1 MWVVPRRKIERS
13 ANAIRER
20 EEICDTIRNEMKRME
35 YTFDEFA
42 SEIHMSKSTL
52 SQRLNGTTEFKL
64 IELIEIADLLGIE
77 III

>member
-1 MWVVPRRKIERS
+1 MGKKVERC

-20 EEICDTIRNEMKRME
+20 DEICDTIRREMKRME

-42 SEIHMSKSTL
+42 EVLHMSKSVL
-52 SQRLNGTTEFKL
+52 SQRLKGISEFRL
-64 IELIEIADLLGIE
+64 IELIVICDLLGIE